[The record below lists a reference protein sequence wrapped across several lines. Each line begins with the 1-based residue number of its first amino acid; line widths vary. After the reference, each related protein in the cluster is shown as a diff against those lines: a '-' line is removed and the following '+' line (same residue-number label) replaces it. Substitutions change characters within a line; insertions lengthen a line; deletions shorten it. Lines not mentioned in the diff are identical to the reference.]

1 MKIDRLIGILSILLQ
16 QKKVTAP
23 YLAEM
28 FEVSRR
34 TINRDI
40 EDICKAGIP
49 LMTTQ
54 GANGGIAI
62 MEGYKIDK
70 TLLSSA
76 ELQSILAGLKS
87 LDSVAGTNQYRQLID
102 KLAVDRGTTQPDN
115 HIVIDLSSHYKN
127 SLAPKFETIKQAID
141 QRRLIAFYYYSPKGE
156 SSRQIEP
163 YLIVYQWSSWYIW
176 GYCPERSDY
185 RHFKLNRLWD
195 LQVLEATYEPRDLPE
210 YNSQKQLTMPSQIHL
225 VAEFDPVM
233 KWRLIDEYGID
244 CYQMT
249 NEGKLHFEF
258 YFSSQENL
266 FSWLLSFGA
275 GAEIIEPK
283 ELREELL
290 KVTEKI
296 SKKYTKYK

>member
-23 YLAEM
+23 YLAEI

-40 EDICKAGIP
+40 ENICKAGIP
-49 LMTTQ
+49 LTTSQ

-102 KLAVDRGTTQPDN
+102 KLAVSGGATQPDN

-127 SLAPKFETIKQAID
+127 SLAPKFEIIKKAID
-141 QRRLIAFYYYSPKGE
+141 QRRLITFYYYSPKGE

-176 GYCPERSDY
+176 GYCQDRCDF

-195 LQVLEATYEPRDLPE
+195 LQVREETYKPRDLPE
-210 YNSQKQLTMPSQIHL
+210 YNSQKQLAMPSQIHL
-225 VAEFDPVM
+225 VAEFDPIM
-233 KWRLIDEYGID
+233 KWRLIDEYGLD

-249 NEGKLHFEF
+249 QEGKLRFEF

-266 FSWLLSFGA
+266 FSWLLSFGD
-275 GAEIIEPK
+275 GV
-283 ELREELL
+283 ELIKPEALRKDFLMIAKKL
-290 KVTEKI
+290 V
-296 SKKYTKYK
+296 KKYQ

>member
-23 YLAEM
+23 YLAEI

-40 EDICKAGIP
+40 ENICKAGIP
-49 LMTTQ
+49 LTTSQ

-102 KLAVDRGTTQPDN
+102 KLAVSGGATQPDN

-127 SLAPKFETIKQAID
+127 SLAPKFEIIKKAID
-141 QRRLIAFYYYSPKGE
+141 QRRLITFYYYSPKGE

-163 YLIVYQWSSWYIW
+163 YLMVYQWSSWYIW
-176 GYCPERSDY
+176 GYCQDRCDF

-195 LQVLEATYEPRDLPE
+195 LQVREETYKPRDLPK
-210 YNSQKQLTMPSQIHL
+210 YNSQEQLAMPSQIHL
-225 VAEFDPVM
+225 VAEFDPIM
-233 KWRLIDEYGID
+233 KWRLIDEYGLD

-249 NEGKLHFEF
+249 QEGKLRFEF
-258 YFSSQENL
+258 YFASQENL
-266 FSWLLSFGA
+266 FSWLLSFGD
-275 GAEIIEPK
+275 GV
-283 ELREELL
+283 ELIKPEALRKDFLMIAKKL
-290 KVTEKI
+290 V
-296 SKKYTKYK
+296 KKYQ

>member
-1 MKIDRLIGILSILLQ
+1 MKIDRLIGILTILLQ

-49 LMTTQ
+49 LTTAQ
-54 GANGGIAI
+54 GTNGGIAI
-62 MEGYKIDK
+62 MEGYTIDK
-70 TLLSSA
+70 TLLSST

-87 LDSVAGTNQYRQLID
+87 LDSVSGTNRYRQLMD
-102 KLAVDRGTTQPDN
+102 KLAVNRTTTPADN

-127 SLAPKFETIKQAID
+127 SLAPKFEVIKEAID
-141 QRRLIAFYYYSPKGE
+141 QKRLITFYYYAPKGE
-156 SSRQIEP
+156 SSRRIEP
-163 YLIVYQWSSWYIW
+163 YLMVYQWSSWYVW
-176 GYCPERSDY
+176 GYCLARLDF
-185 RHFKLNRLWD
+185 RHFKLNRLWH
-195 LQVLEATYEPRDLPE
+195 LQVLDDTYKPRDLPE
-210 YNSQKQLTMPSQIHL
+210 YNSQNQLVMPTLIYL

-244 CYQMT
+244 CFKTT
-249 NEGKLHFEF
+249 NEGKLRFEF
-258 YFSSQENL
+258 YFSSKENL
-266 FSWLLSFGA
+266 FSWILSFGD

-283 ELREELL
+283 DLRKELL
-290 KVTEKI
+290 EIAEKI
-296 SKKYTKYK
+296 SKKYAECE

>member
-23 YLAEM
+23 YLAEI

-40 EDICKAGIP
+40 ENICKAGIP
-49 LMTTQ
+49 LTTSQ

-102 KLAVDRGTTQPDN
+102 KLAVSGGATQPDN

-127 SLAPKFETIKQAID
+127 SLAPKFEIIKKAID
-141 QRRLIAFYYYSPKGE
+141 QRRLITFYYYSPKGE

-176 GYCPERSDY
+176 GYCQDRCDF

-195 LQVLEATYEPRDLPE
+195 LQVREETYKPRDLPK
-210 YNSQKQLTMPSQIHL
+210 YNSQEQLAMPSQIHL
-225 VAEFDPVM
+225 VAEFDPIM
-233 KWRLIDEYGID
+233 KWRLIDEYGLD

-249 NEGKLHFEF
+249 QEGKLRFEF

-266 FSWLLSFGA
+266 FSWLLSFGD
-275 GAEIIEPK
+275 GV
-283 ELREELL
+283 ELIKPEALRKDFMMIAKKL
-290 KVTEKI
+290 V
-296 SKKYTKYK
+296 KKYQ

>member
-49 LMTTQ
+49 LTTTQ

-87 LDSVAGTNQYRQLID
+87 LNSVAGTNQYRQLID
-102 KLAVDRGTTQPDN
+102 KLAVNGGATQPDN

-195 LQVLEATYEPRDLPE
+195 LQVLEATYEPRNLPE
-210 YNSQKQLTMPSQIHL
+210 YNSQAQLAMPSQIHL

-233 KWRLIDEYGID
+233 KWRLIDEYGMD

-249 NEGKLHFEF
+249 RAGKLRFEF

-266 FSWLLSFGA
+266 FSWLLSFGD
-275 GAEIIEPK
+275 GVELIEP
-283 ELREELL
+283 EALRKDFLMIA
-290 KVTEKI
+290 KKIGEK
-296 SKKYTKYK
+296 YL

>member
-23 YLAEM
+23 YLAEI

-40 EDICKAGIP
+40 ENICKAGIP
-49 LMTTQ
+49 LTTSQ

-102 KLAVDRGTTQPDN
+102 KLVVSGGATQPDN

-127 SLAPKFETIKQAID
+127 SLAPKFETIKKAID
-141 QRRLIAFYYYSPKGE
+141 QRRLITFYYYSPKGE

-176 GYCPERSDY
+176 GYCQDCCDF

-195 LQVLEATYEPRDLPE
+195 LQVREETYKPRDLPK
-210 YNSQKQLTMPSQIHL
+210 YNSQEQLAMPSQIHL
-225 VAEFDPVM
+225 VAEFDPIM
-233 KWRLIDEYGID
+233 KWRLIDEYGLD

-249 NEGKLHFEF
+249 QEGKLRFEF

-266 FSWLLSFGA
+266 FSWLLSFGD
-275 GAEIIEPK
+275 GV
-283 ELREELL
+283 ELIKPEALRKDFLMIAKKL
-290 KVTEKI
+290 V
-296 SKKYTKYK
+296 KKYQ

>member
-16 QKKVTAP
+16 QQQVTAP
-23 YLAEM
+23 YLSEI

-40 EDICKAGIP
+40 EDLCKAGIP
-49 LMTTQ
+49 LTTTR

-102 KLAVDRGTTQPDN
+102 KLAVNGGATQPEN
-115 HIVIDLSSHYKN
+115 PIVIDLSSHYKN
-127 SLAPKFETIKQAID
+127 SLAPKFEMIKQAID
-141 QRRLIAFYYYSPKGE
+141 QRRLIAFDYYSPKGE

-176 GYCPERSDY
+176 GYCRERGDF

-195 LQVLEATYEPRDLPE
+195 LQVLDETYKPRDLPE
-210 YNSQKQLTMPSQIHL
+210 YNSQEQLVMPSQIQL
-225 VAEFDPVM
+225 VADFDPTM
-233 KWRLIDEYGID
+233 KWRLIDEYGIN
-244 CYQMT
+244 CYQIT
-249 NEGKLHFEF
+249 TAGKLRFEF
-258 YFSSQENL
+258 CFSSRENL
-266 FSWLLSFGA
+266 FSWLLSFGDGVELIKPEA
-275 GAEIIEPK
+275 LRK
-283 ELREELL
+283 EFLVVA
-290 KVTEKI
+290 KKITEK
-296 SKKYTKYK
+296 YQ

>member
-23 YLAEM
+23 YLADM

-49 LMTTQ
+49 LTTTQ

-87 LDSVAGTNQYRQLID
+87 LDSIAGTNQYRQLID
-102 KLAVDRGTTQPDN
+102 KLAVNGGPTQPDN

-141 QRRLIAFYYYSPKGE
+141 QRRLITFYYYAPKGE

-163 YLIVYQWSSWYIW
+163 YLMVYQWSSWYVW
-176 GYCPERSDY
+176 GYCRERSDY

-195 LQVLEATYEPRDLPE
+195 LQVWDETYEPRELPE
-210 YNSQKQLTMPSQIHL
+210 YNSQEQLAMPSQIQL
-225 VAEFDPVM
+225 VAEFDPMM

-244 CYQMT
+244 CFTITQ
-249 NEGKLHFEF
+249 EGKLRFEF
-258 YFSSQENL
+258 YFSSRENL
-266 FSWLLSFGA
+266 FSWLLSFGD
-275 GAEIIEPK
+275 GVELIEPEALRK
-283 ELREELL
+283 ELLMMA
-290 KVTEKI
+290 KSISEK
-296 SKKYTKYK
+296 YQ

>member
-49 LMTTQ
+49 LTTTQ

-102 KLAVDRGTTQPDN
+102 KLAVSGGASQPDN

-127 SLAPKFETIKQAID
+127 SLAPKFETIKKAID
-141 QRRLIAFYYYSPKGE
+141 QRQLIAFYYYSPKGE
-156 SSRQIEP
+156 SSRLIEP

-176 GYCPERSDY
+176 GYCLERSDY

-195 LQVLEATYEPRDLPE
+195 LQMLEKTYEPRNLPE
-210 YNSQKQLTMPSQIHL
+210 YNSQEQLAMPSQIHL

-233 KWRLIDEYGID
+233 KWRLIDEYGMD

-249 NEGKLHFEF
+249 NEGKLRFEF
-258 YFSSQENL
+258 YFSNKENL
-266 FSWLLSFGA
+266 FSWLLSFGD
-275 GAEIIEPK
+275 GVELIEP
-283 ELREELL
+283 EALR
-290 KVTEKI
+290 KDFSMIVKKI
-296 SKKYTKYK
+296 GKKYQ

>member
-1 MKIDRLIGILSILLQ
+1 MKIDRLIGILTILLQ

-54 GANGGIAI
+54 GTNGGIAI
-62 MEGYKIDK
+62 MEGYTIDK

-87 LDSVAGTNQYRQLID
+87 LDSVSGTNRYRQLMD
-102 KLAVDRGTTQPDN
+102 KLAGGQTPLPADN
-115 HIVIDLSSHYKN
+115 HLVIDLSSHYKN
-127 SLAPKFETIKQAID
+127 SLAPKFEVIKAAID
-141 QRRLIAFYYYSPKGE
+141 QNRLISFEYYAPNGE
-156 SSRQIEP
+156 SNRRIEP

-176 GYCPERSDY
+176 GYCLERSDF
-185 RHFKLNRLWD
+185 RHFKLNRLWH
-195 LQVLEATYEPRDLPE
+195 LQVLDETYKPRDLPE
-210 YNSQKQLTMPSQIHL
+210 YNSQEQLVMPSSIYL
-225 VAEFDPVM
+225 VAEFDPAM

-244 CYQMT
+244 CFKIT
-249 NEGKLHFEF
+249 KEGKLRFEF

-266 FSWLLSFGA
+266 FSWILSFGA
-275 GAEIIEPK
+275 GVEIIEPK
-283 ELREELL
+283 ELRKELL
-290 KVTEKI
+290 TVVEKI
-296 SKKYTKYK
+296 SEKYVKAE

>member
-23 YLAEM
+23 YLAEI

-40 EDICKAGIP
+40 ENICKAGIP
-49 LMTTQ
+49 LTTSQ
-54 GANGGIAI
+54 GVNGGIAI

-102 KLAVDRGTTQPDN
+102 KLAVSGGATQPDN

-127 SLAPKFETIKQAID
+127 SLAPKFETIKKAID
-141 QRRLIAFYYYSPKGE
+141 QRRLITFYYYSPKGE

-176 GYCPERSDY
+176 GYCQDRCDF

-195 LQVLEATYEPRDLPE
+195 LQVREETYKPRDLPK
-210 YNSQKQLTMPSQIHL
+210 YNSQEQLAMPSQIHL
-225 VAEFDPVM
+225 VAEFDPIM
-233 KWRLIDEYGID
+233 KWRLIDEYGLD

-249 NEGKLHFEF
+249 QEGKLRFEF

-266 FSWLLSFGA
+266 FSWLLSFGD
-275 GAEIIEPK
+275 GV
-283 ELREELL
+283 ELIKPEALRKDFLMIAKKL
-290 KVTEKI
+290 V
-296 SKKYTKYK
+296 KKYQ

>member
-23 YLAEM
+23 YLAEI

-40 EDICKAGIP
+40 ENICKAGIP
-49 LMTTQ
+49 LTTSQ

-102 KLAVDRGTTQPDN
+102 KLAVSGGATQPDN

-127 SLAPKFETIKQAID
+127 SLAPKFEIIKKAID
-141 QRRLIAFYYYSPKGE
+141 QRRLITFYYYSPKGE

-176 GYCPERSDY
+176 GYCQDRCDF

-195 LQVLEATYEPRDLPE
+195 LQVREETYKPRDLPK
-210 YNSQKQLTMPSQIHL
+210 YNSQEQLAMPSQIHL
-225 VAEFDPVM
+225 VAEFDPIM
-233 KWRLIDEYGID
+233 KWRLIDEYGLD

-249 NEGKLHFEF
+249 QEGKLRFEF

-266 FSWLLSFGA
+266 FSWLLSFGD
-275 GAEIIEPK
+275 GV
-283 ELREELL
+283 ELIKPEALRKDFLMIAKKL
-290 KVTEKI
+290 V
-296 SKKYTKYK
+296 KKYQ

>member
-23 YLAEM
+23 YLADM

-49 LMTTQ
+49 LTTTQ

-102 KLAVDRGTTQPDN
+102 KLAVSGGASQPDN

-127 SLAPKFETIKQAID
+127 SLAPKFETIKKAIN
-141 QRRLIAFYYYSPKGE
+141 QRQLIAFYYYSPKGE
-156 SSRQIEP
+156 SSRRIEP
-163 YLIVYQWSSWYIW
+163 YLVVYQWSSWYIW
-176 GYCPERSDY
+176 GYCLERSDY

-195 LQVLEATYEPRDLPE
+195 LQVLEKTYESRNLPE
-210 YNSQKQLTMPSQIHL
+210 YNSQEQLAMPSQIHL

-233 KWRLIDEYGID
+233 KWRLIDEYGMD

-249 NEGKLHFEF
+249 NEGKLRFEF
-258 YFSSQENL
+258 YFSSKENL
-266 FSWLLSFGA
+266 FSWLLSFGD
-275 GAEIIEPK
+275 GVELIEP
-283 ELREELL
+283 EALR
-290 KVTEKI
+290 KDFSMIVKKIGEK
-296 SKKYTKYK
+296 YQ

>member
-16 QKKVTAP
+16 KNKVTAP

-40 EDICKAGIP
+40 DDICKAGIP
-49 LMTTQ
+49 LLTTQ
-54 GANGGIAI
+54 GANGGISI

-102 KLAVDRGTTQPDN
+102 KLAVNGGTTPSDN

-127 SLAPKFETIKQAID
+127 SLAPKFETIKKAID
-141 QRRLIAFYYYSPKGE
+141 QRRFIAFYYYSPKGE

-176 GYCPERSDY
+176 GYCPDRSDY

-195 LQVLEATYEPRDLPE
+195 LQMLDKTYVPRDLPK
-210 YNSQKQLTMPSQIHL
+210 YNSQNQLAMPSQIHL
-225 VAEFDPVM
+225 VAEFDPAM
-233 KWRLIDEYGID
+233 KWRLIDEYGLD

-249 NEGKLHFEF
+249 KAGKLRFEF
-258 YFSSQENL
+258 CFASRENL
-266 FSWLLSFGA
+266 FSWILSFGD
-275 GAEIIEPK
+275 GAEIIEPN
-283 ELREELL
+283 ELRKALL
-290 KVTEKI
+290 AVTEKI
-296 SKKYTKYK
+296 SKKYNKDE

>member
-16 QKKVTAP
+16 HKKVTAP
-23 YLAEM
+23 YLADM

-54 GANGGIAI
+54 GVNGGISI

-76 ELQSILAGLKS
+76 ELQSILVGLKS

-102 KLAVDRGTTQPDN
+102 KLAVNGGATQPDN

-127 SLAPKFETIKQAID
+127 SLAPKFETIKEAID
-141 QRRLIAFYYYSPKGE
+141 RRQLIAFYYYSPKGE
-156 SSRQIEP
+156 SSRRIEP

-176 GYCPERSDY
+176 GYCLDRSDF

-195 LQVLEATYEPRDLPE
+195 LQVLDETYESRDLPE
-210 YNSQKQLTMPSQIHL
+210 YNSQDQLAMPTLIHL

-244 CYQMT
+244 CFKTT
-249 NEGKLHFEF
+249 NEGKLCFEF
-258 YFSSQENL
+258 CFSSKENL
-266 FSWLLSFGA
+266 FSWILSFGDD
-275 GAEIIEPK
+275 AEIIEPK
-283 ELREELL
+283 DLRKEIL
-290 KVTEKI
+290 KVAEKI
-296 SKKYTKYK
+296 SEKYAERE

>member
-49 LMTTQ
+49 LTTTQ

-62 MEGYKIDK
+62 MEGYKINK

-87 LDSVAGTNQYRQLID
+87 LDSIAGTNQYRQLID
-102 KLAVDRGTTQPDN
+102 KLAVRGGVTQPDN
-115 HIVIDLSSHYKN
+115 HLVIDLSSHYKN
-127 SLAPKFETIKQAID
+127 SLAPKFETIKKAID
-141 QRRLIAFYYYSPKGE
+141 QRQVISFYYYSPKGE

-176 GYCPERSDY
+176 GYCPERCDY
-185 RHFKLNRLWD
+185 RLFKLNRLWN
-195 LQVLEATYEPRDLPE
+195 LQVLDETYEPRILPE
-210 YNSQKQLTMPSQIHL
+210 YNTQEQLAMPSQIHL
-225 VAEFDPVM
+225 VAEFDPAM
-233 KWRLIDEYGID
+233 KWRLIDEYGMD
-244 CYQMT
+244 SYQMT
-249 NEGKLHFEF
+249 REGKLRFEF

-266 FSWLLSFGA
+266 FSWLLSFGDGVELIKPEA
-275 GAEIIEPK
+275 
-283 ELREELL
+283 LREDFLMIA
-290 KVTEKI
+290 KKIAEK
-296 SKKYTKYK
+296 YQ

>member
-23 YLAEM
+23 YLAEI

-40 EDICKAGIP
+40 ENICKAGIP
-49 LMTTQ
+49 LTTSQ

-102 KLAVDRGTTQPDN
+102 KLAVSGGATQPDN

-127 SLAPKFETIKQAID
+127 SLAPKFETIKKAID
-141 QRRLIAFYYYSPKGE
+141 QRRLITFYYYSPKGE

-176 GYCPERSDY
+176 GYCQDRCDF

-195 LQVLEATYEPRDLPE
+195 LQVREETYKPRDLPK
-210 YNSQKQLTMPSQIHL
+210 YNSQEQLAMPSQIHL
-225 VAEFDPVM
+225 VAEFDPIM
-233 KWRLIDEYGID
+233 KWRLIDEYGLD

-249 NEGKLHFEF
+249 QEGKLRFEF

-266 FSWLLSFGA
+266 FSWLLSFGD
-275 GAEIIEPK
+275 GV
-283 ELREELL
+283 ELIKPEALRKDFLMIAKKL
-290 KVTEKI
+290 V
-296 SKKYTKYK
+296 KKYQ

>member
-49 LMTTQ
+49 LTTTQ
-54 GANGGIAI
+54 GAKGGIAI

-70 TLLSSA
+70 TLLSSE
-76 ELQSILAGLKS
+76 ELQSILAGLRS

-102 KLAVDRGTTQPDN
+102 KLAVTGGTTRPDN

-127 SLAPKFETIKQAID
+127 SLAPKFETIKKAID
-141 QRRLIAFYYYSPKGE
+141 QRRHIAFYYYSPKGE
-156 SSRQIEP
+156 SSRQVEP

-176 GYCPERSDY
+176 GYCRERSDY

-195 LQVLEATYEPRDLPE
+195 LKVLDETYEPRDLPE
-210 YNSQKQLTMPSQIHL
+210 YNSQNQLAMPSQIHL
-225 VAEFDPVM
+225 VAEFDQTM
-233 KWRLIDEYGID
+233 KWRLIDEYGLD

-249 NEGKLHFEF
+249 REGKLRFEF
-258 YFSSQENL
+258 YFSSRENL
-266 FSWLLSFGA
+266 FSWILSFGD
-275 GAEIIEPK
+275 GAEIIEPE

-290 KVTEKI
+290 KVIEKTGE
-296 SKKYTKYK
+296 KYTKYE

>member
-23 YLAEM
+23 YLAEI

-40 EDICKAGIP
+40 ENICKAGIP
-49 LMTTQ
+49 LTTSQ

-102 KLAVDRGTTQPDN
+102 KLAVSGGATQPDN

-127 SLAPKFETIKQAID
+127 SLAPKFEIIKKAID
-141 QRRLIAFYYYSPKGE
+141 QRRLITFYYYSPKGE

-176 GYCPERSDY
+176 GYCQDRCDF

-195 LQVLEATYEPRDLPE
+195 LQVREETYKPRDLPE
-210 YNSQKQLTMPSQIHL
+210 YNSQEQLAMPSQIHL
-225 VAEFDPVM
+225 VAEFDPIM
-233 KWRLIDEYGID
+233 KWRLIDEYGLD

-249 NEGKLHFEF
+249 QEGKLRFEF

-266 FSWLLSFGA
+266 FSWLLSFGD
-275 GAEIIEPK
+275 GV
-283 ELREELL
+283 ELIKPEALRKDFLMIAKKL
-290 KVTEKI
+290 V
-296 SKKYTKYK
+296 KKYQ

>member
-23 YLAEM
+23 YLADM

-49 LMTTQ
+49 LTTTQ
-54 GANGGIAI
+54 GVNGGIAI
-62 MEGYKIDK
+62 MDGYKIDK

-102 KLAVDRGTTQPDN
+102 KLAVTGGTTQPDN
-115 HIVIDLSSHYKN
+115 HLVIDLSSHYKN
-127 SLAPKFETIKQAID
+127 SLAPKFEAIKKAIA
-141 QRRLIAFYYYSPKGE
+141 QRRMIAFYYYSPKGE

-176 GYCPERSDY
+176 GYCQDRMDY

-195 LQVLEATYEPRDLPE
+195 LQVLDETYEPRNLPE
-210 YNSQKQLTMPSQIHL
+210 YNGQEQLAMPTLIHL
-225 VAEFDPVM
+225 VAEFDPAM
-233 KWRLIDEYGID
+233 KWRLIDEYGLD

-249 NEGKLHFEF
+249 RAGKLRFEF
-258 YFSSQENL
+258 YFSSRENL
-266 FSWLLSFGA
+266 FSWILSFGD

-290 KVTEKI
+290 RVTEKI
-296 SKKYTKYK
+296 GEKYTKYE